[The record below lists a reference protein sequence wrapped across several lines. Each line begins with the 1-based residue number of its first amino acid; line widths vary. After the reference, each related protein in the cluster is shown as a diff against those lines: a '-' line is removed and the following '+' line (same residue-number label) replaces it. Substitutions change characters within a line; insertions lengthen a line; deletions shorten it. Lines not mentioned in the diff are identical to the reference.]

1 MISISKNRLIP
12 SVCACVRFFLSVA
25 FVSAPNPKPQA
36 ELTEQRAAAVHGVFG
51 GNELWD

>member
-12 SVCACVRFFLSVA
+12 SVCVRAFFLSVA